1 MSVLAS
7 AALGGGG
14 VVGGLDPR
22 GRILAAVAFAVVT
35 VSLGSLPAL
44 AVALAVAAIAMV
56 AGRLPVGR
64 TLRRMAMMDGF
75 IVFMLV
81 MLPFTVPGEPA
92 FTVFGVPGSWQGLE
106 QAAVIGL
113 RANAVILC
121 LMALV
126 GSMDPTTL
134 GHALARLRVP
144 VGLVHLLLFVVRYV
158 DVIFDEY
165 RRLRVSMKV
174 RGFRPANTWHTYRTF
189 GYLVGM
195 LLVRSM
201 ERSERILMAMKCRG
215 FTGRLVLLDHLAW
228 RRRDGMFAVAWGVLL
243 AALFA
248 VEAAHG
254 AAV

>member
-1 MSVLAS
+1 MSILAS
-7 AALGGGG
+7 AAPDGGGM
-14 VVGGLDPR
+14 VGAIDPR
-22 GRILAAVAFAVVT
+22 ARILAATAFAAVT
-35 VSLGSLPAL
+35 ITLHSVSAL
-44 AVALAVAAIAMV
+44 LAALAVAAAVMV
-56 AGRLPVGR
+56 AARLPAGR
-64 TLRRMAMMDGF
+64 TLKRMAMMDGF

-92 FTVFGVPGSWQGLE
+92 FTVFGVAGSCRGLE
-106 QAAVIGL
+106 QAVVIGL

-126 GSMDPTTL
+126 GSMEPTTL

-144 VGLVHLLLFVVRYV
+144 VPLVHLLLFVVRYI
-158 DVIFDEY
+158 DVIFEEY
-165 RRLRVSMKV
+165 RRLCVSMKV

-215 FTGRLVLLDHLAW
+215 FTGRLVLFDDMAYGPRDGAFALAW
-228 RRRDGMFAVAWGVLL
+228 AALL
-243 AALFA
+243 AGLI
-248 VEAAHG
+248 VLETGRAA
-254 AAV
+254 AF